1 MCANHGATGV
11 GPLLQSKS
19 VLVKSL
25 FTCWILVSLLTTGS
39 FAVSAQGVGP
49 PAATM
54 PAYDDH
60 NPLHQETR
68 LNAQATDEARK
79 LARALHLNEV
89 QYIQLRAFDY
99 ARLHSLT
106 EAEARFAT
114 KPEERLARN
123 EQAAAA
129 FQAHVVNMLNDE
141 QLTTYFELMARDARR
156 SQAREAQQQQTI
168 SPAPKLPAGRP

>member
-1 MCANHGATGV
+1 MKRLSTCFALATGLAI
-11 GPLLQSKS
+11 GC
-19 VLVKSL
+19 
-25 FTCWILVSLLTTGS
+25 FT
-39 FAVSAQGVGP
+39 ASAQGVAA
-49 PAATM
+49 PAAAF

-79 LARALHLNEV
+79 LARALHLNEA

-99 ARLHSLT
+99 ARLHTLM
-106 EAEARFAT
+106 EAEARFAS
-114 KPEERLARN
+114 KPEERLARD

-129 FQAHVVNMLNDE
+129 FQAHVVNLLNDE

-156 SQAREAQQQQTI
+156 TQSREAQSQQTTAPPPPP
-168 SPAPKLPAGRP
+168 PAKLR